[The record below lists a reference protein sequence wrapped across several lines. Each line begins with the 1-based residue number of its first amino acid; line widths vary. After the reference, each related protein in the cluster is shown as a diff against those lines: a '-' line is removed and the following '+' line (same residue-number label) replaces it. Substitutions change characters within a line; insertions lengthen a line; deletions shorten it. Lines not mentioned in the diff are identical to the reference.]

1 MPTSFFARIGHGRAR
16 RAALSLL
23 TLSLTAVTLQAQAG
37 HFAYSTSS
45 AYLCAD
51 PQSCSPTLGNWNQY
65 ATDGSYFYY
74 SPWTPAN
81 TQAQT
86 RVGGS
91 FESFDLSA
99 AASAD
104 LATGTLRA
112 EARIDNTVAT
122 QDRTAFVS
130 SQALIGDSF
139 SFSSAQGSPFVWGAT
154 DTATLNIRL
163 DGTLT
168 NTSADPWPASYGVQF
183 AVRQH
188 GAIQST
194 EGTPLTALGEFN
206 WSLFSQGGAPIGYE
220 GWSTGAL
227 PITARVTGSLETG
240 DLNLALS
247 FNPGGDFDWDLMLTT
262 QAQLTNLPGSKAADF
277 AHTMQAS
284 FVAPVTAVVSSSS
297 GVFPVTSAVPE
308 PGSWAML
315 MAGLFAV
322 GTIARRRAGRTQA
335 QD

>member
-1 MPTSFFARIGHGRAR
+1 MHPSTFGSRLHGWARQ
-16 RAALSLL
+16 AALPLL
-23 TLSLTAVTLQAQAG
+23 TVGLTAVALQAQAG

-65 ATDGSYFYY
+65 ATDGSYYYY
-74 SPWTPAN
+74 SRWTPAN

-122 QDRTAFVS
+122 QNRTAFVFS
-130 SQALIGDSF
+130 EALIGDSF
-139 SFSSAQGSPFVWGAT
+139 SFSSAQGNPFVWGAN

-168 NTSADPWPASYGVQF
+168 NTSADPWPARYGVQF

-194 EGTPLTALGEFN
+194 DGTPLTALGGFN
-206 WSLFSQGGAPIGYE
+206 WSLVSQSKRPIGYE

-247 FNPGGDFDWDLMLTT
+247 FKPAGDFDWDLMLYTD
-262 QAQLTNLPGSKAADF
+262 AQLTNIPGSKAADF
-277 AHTMQAS
+277 AHTMHAS
-284 FVAPVTAVVSSSS
+284 FVSPATAVVSSSS

-315 MAGLFAV
+315 LAGLFAV
-322 GTIARRRAGRTQA
+322 GAVARRRASSPG
-335 QD
+335 